1 MRGKQLIHPWDLV
14 ILKVGKQVFHCVLR
28 VRLCLAAES
37 MSEGQQRDDG
47 GLAYL
52 GKKWQALGL
61 SVDSIWGEKFWGL
74 GENL

>member
-1 MRGKQLIHPWDLV
+1 M

-61 SVDSIWGEKFWGL
+61 SVDSI
-74 GENL
+74 